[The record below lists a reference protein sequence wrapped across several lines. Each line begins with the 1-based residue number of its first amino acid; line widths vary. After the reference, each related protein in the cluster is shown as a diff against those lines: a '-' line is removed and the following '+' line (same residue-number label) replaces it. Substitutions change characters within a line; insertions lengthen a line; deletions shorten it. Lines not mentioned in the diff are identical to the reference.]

1 MAGIVGEASGDSE
14 GRGGNWRD
22 LEGDGSVPGVSS
34 PYDVSMSELVL
45 FEDTPLEV
53 ERILVDG
60 YRHMSAARKIARV
73 RDLNWTLQQLA
84 LAELRARFPVDDE
97 RTLRL
102 RLAAR
107 SLDREVMIAAFGWD
121 PEADG

>member
-1 MAGIVGEASGDSE
+1 
-14 GRGGNWRD
+14 
-22 LEGDGSVPGVSS
+22 
-34 PYDVSMSELVL
+34 MSELVL

-53 ERILVDG
+53 ERVLTDG
-60 YRHMSAARKIARV
+60 YRRMSTARKIARV

-84 LAELRARFPVDDE
+84 LAELRARFPDAEE

-107 SLDREVMIAAFGWD
+107 TLDRSVMIAAFGWD